1 MIQINL
7 KKSLQGANGVMQLD
21 LNLEIAKGQFVT
33 LYGPSGAGKT
43 STLRMIAGLMQ
54 PDSGKL
60 SVGGVVWFDAE
71 SGTNRSV
78 RKRGVGYVFQD
89 YALFPHMTVLEN
101 LNFAKAKSTS
111 QNLINQ
117 LLDLMELGDL
127 QDRKPETLSGGQK
140 QRVALARA
148 VVQKPEI
155 LLLDEPLAAL
165 DAGIR
170 HKLQGYLKRIH
181 EEFKLTTILISHDVG
196 EIVKLS
202 DYVYHLEAGK
212 VIAQGKPE
220 TLFTGQSISGKF
232 KFTGEV
238 LKLEQEE
245 IVSVLSILIH
255 TQVVKVV
262 VSHEE
267 AEKLQP
273 GDHVLVV
280 SKAFNPLV
288 YKLENG

>member
-1 MIQINL
+1 MIQIDL
-7 KKSLQGANGVMQLD
+7 KKTLQGANGSMLLE
-21 LNLEIAKGQFVT
+21 LNLEIAEGQFVT

-43 STLRMIAGLMQ
+43 STLRMIAGLMP

-60 SVGGVVWFDAE
+60 IVGGVVWFDSE
-71 SGTNRSV
+71 NRKNLSIQ
-78 RKRGVGYVFQD
+78 KRGVGYVFQD

-101 LNFAKAKSTS
+101 LNFAKAKNT
-111 QNLINQ
+111 QQTLINQ
-117 LLDLMELGDL
+117 LLELMELGDL
-127 QDRKPETLSGGQK
+127 QHRKPETLSGGQK
-140 QRVALARA
+140 QRVALARS
-148 VVQKPEI
+148 VVQQPKI

-165 DAGIR
+165 DAAIR

-181 EEFKLTTILISHDVG
+181 DEFKLTTILISHDVG

-212 VIAQGKPE
+212 LIAHGKPE
-220 TLFTGQSISGKF
+220 TLFMGQSISGKF

-238 LKLEQEE
+238 LVIQHEE
-245 IVSVLSILIH
+245 IVSVLSILIN

-267 AEKLQP
+267 ATKLQP
-273 GDHVLVV
+273 GNHVLVV

-288 YKLENG
+288 YKLEN